1 MFSGWSSGVDT
12 VDMESTEK
20 ILILNGATSSGK
32 TSLSKELQ
40 DTLDEPYIH
49 LEEDRFVYGTYH
61 GRYLQTGM
69 VEEIFR
75 KTMLGYYRSIAAF
88 AGAGHNVIADTGFY
102 TRELAEVCVA
112 ELAGLGVWL
121 IGVHCSV
128 EELDRRERARG
139 DREVGEARKQAATIH
154 EHVVY
159 DVEVDTSTQSLRKC
173 AEAIREV
180 VTSGRRPLGSD
191 ATRRRLAAR

>member
-1 MFSGWSSGVDT
+1 
-12 VDMESTEK
+12 METTQK

-40 DTLDEPYIH
+40 DALDAPYIH
-49 LEEDRFVYGTYH
+49 LEEDRFLYGTYH
-61 GRYLQTGM
+61 GRYLQAGV
-69 VEEIFR
+69 VEEVFR

-88 AGAGHNVIADTGFY
+88 ASAGHNVIADTGFY
-102 TRELAEVCVA
+102 TTELVETCVT
-112 ELAGLGVWL
+112 ELAGLDVWL

-139 DREVGEARKQAATIH
+139 DREVGEARKQAVTIH

-159 DVEVDTSTQSLRKC
+159 DVEVDTSTQSLRQC
-173 AEAIREV
+173 AEAIRDAV
-180 VTSGRRPLGSD
+180 ASGRRPLGAD
-191 ATRRRLAAR
+191 VIRRRMAER